1 MTEDANLPLSFDGLK
16 LRLEEGWL
24 KDAVGASWCWCETG
38 SGSYFIVL
46 PIDYSLPSPKPPL
59 ERLLDEVDVWMVDA

>member
-1 MTEDANLPLSFDGLK
+1 MTEEANFPLSFAGLK
-16 LRLEEGWL
+16 LRLEGWL
-24 KDAVGASWCWCETG
+24 KDEEGASWCWWEKW

-46 PIDYSLPSPKPPL
+46 PIDYSLPRPKPPL